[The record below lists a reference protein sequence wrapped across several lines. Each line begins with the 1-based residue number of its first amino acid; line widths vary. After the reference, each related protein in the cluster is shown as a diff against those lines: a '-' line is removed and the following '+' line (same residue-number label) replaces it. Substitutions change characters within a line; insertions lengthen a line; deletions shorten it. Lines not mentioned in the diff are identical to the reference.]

1 MKIFNRCSPVT
12 RDRGKQGSNGSTGR
26 DGSKRKKFGA
36 RETPRLKD
44 QARRITD
51 RPDRKGQTTVPKSET
66 KDHPPAGK
74 KHALDKDE

>member
-1 MKIFNRCSPVT
+1 M
-12 RDRGKQGSNGSTGR
+12 
-26 DGSKRKKFGA
+26 
-36 RETPRLKD
+36 PRLKD

-74 KHALDKDE
+74 QHALHKDERGDLTTRSAKACLLYTSDAADE